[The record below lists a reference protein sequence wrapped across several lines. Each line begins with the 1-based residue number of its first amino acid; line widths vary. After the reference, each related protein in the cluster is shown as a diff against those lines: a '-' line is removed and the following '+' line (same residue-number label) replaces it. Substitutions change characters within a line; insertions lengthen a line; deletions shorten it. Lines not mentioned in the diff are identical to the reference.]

1 MASLRHRRGIG
12 AAKGYDDYIHDDD
25 GSGTAPDTDTATDPE
40 EEEEEDDDEEE
51 EEEEEEED
59 GRRLHLGLHSM
70 TAKGIQ
76 HLCSELLE
84 IKKAS
89 EQDFSANVYLSYLS
103 FIRMFQEAGDLDK
116 NVHHLKR
123 QVMAHRRL
131 VQHVSTNCLYS
142 SSSSSMVL
150 PSSGGSKE
158 EAADM
163 DGIGILPYQREHDE
177 ELELEVLLSEHRMD
191 EALQLLELQG
201 QALQTMQQQ
210 AAGADDDA
218 EAIAFASSV
227 RALSARKARVAARL
241 VSVAENP
248 RTPRPELLRA
258 LSGLCRLGDAERANH
273 LLFELHRASVV
284 RGVED
289 LRASQGHVHN
299 SGGAGGGNYIKDL
312 ARVVFSS
319 IVRTSRSFVAL
330 HGHPSPYTPRLVR
343 WAREEMED
351 LSAAFSE
358 YVRSMSSPAT
368 AAHSLALALEAAECA
383 VSYSPL
389 LRAVDVVAS
398 ERDVVALVVPCV
410 RDAVAMYGRHLR
422 EVVRLL
428 VASDAWVLGRFLMP
442 PGVVQAAAG
451 APQAEYCLLTTN
463 GRKFVTL
470 IQEVVEDVAWPLHSL
485 GIGTNDSVGLQLV
498 AELFREYMHS
508 IVELI
513 PRKEA
518 AAPTGDERYTWQL
531 AVLINCTTLVSLFP
545 TMASGVFRTPPSP
558 PSSSGFPVSAQR
570 EVVASLISLIKEAS
584 GQVWSCFCQQF
595 IRDTMSSSA
604 QGRRFGSRTPPPQ
617 AQDSMMPS
625 MALQVVFLRVRR
637 LTEVYGA
644 ILSGEDGTMKKLL
657 RELMEAMICWLSSNL
672 DSWAVHGAA
681 QVQLDVHFL
690 LEFAQLGGFCSES
703 IRSSALDLLI
713 KAQEKMAGGELDDV
727 DEVGGGGWAAD
738 AAKHAVQVLL
748 AMWDGGVAAVE
759 AGEESDEMARRNG
772 SDEEAG
778 QEEAPEDEDETG
790 TTNKSSDEFIS
801 LEDEDD
807 GVRMPAAALSSK
819 NQKPGYSEMGDG
831 EERTNI
837 RSGHHPELEQAE
849 GGSDDNVTQDE
860 EGICHDAVQQQVEEQ
875 SSSSWEDIIDGE
887 GGGGGSSRT
896 RRQSTLVMVAGKN
909 APSRSRKKREAVS
922 RSSKARWHI

>member
-12 AAKGYDDYIHDDD
+12 AAKGYDDYIHDN
-25 GSGTAPDTDTATDPE
+25 GSGTAPDTDTATDP
-40 EEEEEDDDEEE
+40 EEDDDEEE

-59 GRRLHLGLHSM
+59 GRRLHLGLQSM

-89 EQDFSANVYLSYLS
+89 EQDFSANVYLCYLS

-116 NVHHLKR
+116 DVHHLKR
-123 QVMAHRRL
+123 QVVAHRRL
-131 VQHVSTNCLYS
+131 VQHLSTNCLYS

-150 PSSGGSKE
+150 PSSGSEEE
-158 EAADM
+158 EAANM
-163 DGIGILPYQREHDE
+163 DGILLPDHQGERDE
-177 ELELEVLLSEHRMD
+177 DLELDVLLSEHRMD

-210 AAGADDDA
+210 AAGADDAA

-227 RALSARKARVAARL
+227 RALSARKARVAGRL

-273 LLFELHRASVV
+273 LLFELHRASVA
-284 RGVED
+284 RGVEE
-289 LRASQGHVHN
+289 LRASRGHHHN
-299 SGGAGGGNYIKDL
+299 SGGGGGNYIKDL

-383 VSYSPL
+383 VSYFPL

-398 ERDVVALVVPCV
+398 ERDVVGLVVPCV

-442 PGVVQAAAG
+442 PGVVQGAAG

-518 AAPTGDERYTWQL
+518 AALQLQDEATGDERYTWQL

-545 TMASGVFRTPPSP
+545 VMASGVFRIPSP
-558 PSSSGFPVSAQR
+558 PTSDFPASAQR
-570 EVVASLISLIKEAS
+570 EVDSLISLVKEAG

-617 AQDSMMPS
+617 AQGAMTPS
-625 MALQVVFLRVRR
+625 VAFQVVFLRVRR
-637 LTEVYGA
+637 LSEVYGT

-657 RELMEAMICWLSSNL
+657 RELMEAMIFWLSNNL
-672 DSWAVHGAA
+672 DSWAAMA
-681 QVQLDVHFL
+681 PP
-690 LEFAQLGGFCSES
+690 S
-703 IRSSALDLLI
+703 IRSGAMDLLI
-713 KAQEKMAGGELDDV
+713 KAQEKVAGGELDGV

-748 AMWDGGVAAVE
+748 AMGDGDVAAAD
-759 AGEESDEMARRNG
+759 AGEESDEMARRNS

-778 QEEAPEDEDETG
+778 QEEAPEDEDEDEDEDETG
-790 TTNKSSDEFIS
+790 ATNKSSDEFIS
-801 LEDEDD
+801 LEDEEDEDD
-807 GVRMPAAALSSK
+807 GVRMPPPAALSSEI
-819 NQKPGYSEMGDG
+819 QKPGYSEMGDG

-837 RSGHHPELEQAE
+837 RSGHHPELEQ
-849 GGSDDNVTQDE
+849 GGGDGNVPPHFHHQGIEMNNSTSPAVDWGDDSAGEMDSE
-860 EGICHDAVQQQVEEQ
+860 DAAP
-875 SSSSWEDIIDGE
+875 SSSVGMGVGIAISSMMEVDTDGRHPP
-887 GGGGGSSRT
+887 S
-896 RRQSTLVMVAGKN
+896 APDADFFN
-909 APSRSRKKREAVS
+909 AFPDDFDDQDLD
-922 RSSKARWHI
+922 